1 MNTQRKINYVLILF
15 SFFCVAMEAVRMFC
29 SESLCYGFLLWNLLL
44 AWVPYVLSLYIQDR
58 DMKQQKFMGAML
70 ILVWILFLPNG
81 PYIITD
87 LIHLRS
93 REPIPLWYDALVLS
107 TIAWNGLLLTML
119 AVRNVHGKLQEYYS
133 AVKINIGLVVLFLSA
148 GYGIYLG
155 RFMRWNSWDILY
167 SPMYMIW
174 RSCVELMHPLHHP
187 RPILLSIVFG
197 AILSF
202 TYSIFYLIGHQKNMS
217 NENV

>member
-1 MNTQRKINYVLILF
+1 MNNQRKINYVLVLF
-15 SFFCVAMEAVRMFC
+15 SCFCGVMEAVRMFR
-29 SESLCYGFLLWNLLL
+29 SESFGYVFLLWNLVL
-44 AWVPYVLSLYIQDR
+44 AWVPYLLSLHIQDR
-58 DMKQQKFMGAML
+58 DMKQQKFISIML
-70 ILVWILFLPNG
+70 MAVWILFLPNG

-93 REPIPLWYDALVLS
+93 RDPIPLWYDAMLLS

-133 AVKINIGLVVLFLSA
+133 AVKLNIGVGVLFLSA

-155 RFMRWNSWDILY
+155 RFMRWNSWDVLF

-174 RSCVELMHPLHHP
+174 RSSCELMHPLHHP

-197 AILSF
+197 ALLSF